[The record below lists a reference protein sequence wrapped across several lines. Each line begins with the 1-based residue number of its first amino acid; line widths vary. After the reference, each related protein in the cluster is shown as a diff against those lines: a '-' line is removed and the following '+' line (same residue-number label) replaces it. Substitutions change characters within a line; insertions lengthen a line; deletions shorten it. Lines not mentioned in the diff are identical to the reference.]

1 MNMPVEASP
10 DQPALSD
17 ARRDSAEAAQR
28 DLSEFLATCDAP
40 PPLAADAPPQVGF
53 AQPPDFA
60 PSDFARASDGIPSV
74 SPDRGST
81 PDQSE
86 RAIPELHPHSVPAHR
101 DAVTE
106 ACERAARLAAQ
117 AVDDVT
123 KKNLRRLEATMS
135 WLHKEAQACQLPRLP
150 QLAPVRGVPIVQ
162 ASPAS
167 LPGFDAVIDRSSLHR
182 TVHGATMRKS
192 PPLPI
197 WLCEHEAPIRLP
209 PPRRRGE
216 LWRRLVKFF
225 WACTVAAP
233 IAYVFAITTAPLH
246 RHLAEIVGLAPAI
259 TSPLPAPHVEH
270 AQSRGRDLI
279 AIAPIAARE
288 QSATVAASDTSK
300 QVVVAIPSGVA
311 VVASVAAE
319 AEPLQA
325 ARVGEVVAPPD
336 ANRAP
341 AWEPAQPPPDQ
352 PVIAAT
358 TEVGKSRPEGAP
370 AQADEASAPVKPAA
384 RHEVRALV
392 AQGKEFFAAG
402 DLVAARIL
410 FMRAAKSGD
419 AAAAVAIGTT
429 YDPVVLAERGVRGA
443 AADLDEARAWYER
456 AKDMGSSEGPRRLEM
471 LANR

>member
-1 MNMPVEASP
+1 MNMPVEVSP
-10 DQPALSD
+10 DQPALGD
-17 ARRDSAEAAQR
+17 AHRDSAEAAQR

-40 PPLAADAPPQVGF
+40 PPLAADAPPQ
-53 AQPPDFA
+53 AESDAPPDFA
-60 PSDFARASDGIPSV
+60 PSDFARASDGTPSV
-74 SPDRGST
+74 SPDRGSA
-81 PDQSE
+81 PDPSE
-86 RAIPELHPHSVPAHR
+86 RAIPELHPHSAPAHR

-117 AVDDVT
+117 AT
-123 KKNLRRLEATMS
+123 
-135 WLHKEAQACQLPRLP
+135 
-150 QLAPVRGVPIVQ
+150 I
-162 ASPAS
+162 
-167 LPGFDAVIDRSSLHR
+167 
-182 TVHGATMRKS
+182 
-192 PPLPI
+192 
-197 WLCEHEAPIRLP
+197 
-209 PPRRRGE
+209 
-216 LWRRLVKFF
+216 
-225 WACTVAAP
+225 
-233 IAYVFAITTAPLH
+233 
-246 RHLAEIVGLAPAI
+246 
-259 TSPLPAPHVEH
+259 
-270 AQSRGRDLI
+270 
-279 AIAPIAARE
+279 
-288 QSATVAASDTSK
+288 AASDTSK
-300 QVVVAIPSGVA
+300 QVAAAIPSGVA
-311 VVASVAAE
+311 VVASMAAE

-336 ANRAP
+336 ADRAP

-370 AQADEASAPVKPAA
+370 AQADEPSAPVKPAA
-384 RHEVRALV
+384 RHEVSALV

-419 AAAAVAIGTT
+419 AAAAVAMGTT